1 MACISIC
8 TKSVFSEVFFYG
20 GYMDIKQAIQAIKLL
35 SELEFSD
42 ETVLI
47 ALDKAIY
54 HIRCEALIQCDDKD
68 IKEISNA

>member
-1 MACISIC
+1 
-8 TKSVFSEVFFYG
+8 
-20 GYMDIKQAIQAIKLL
+20 MDIKQAIQAIKLL